1 MPVALSQLDQA
12 RLCVGMLVALACLSP
27 EIDKSQI
34 KTHERTGF
42 ARGGCYESANVY
54 W

>member
-1 MPVALSQLDQA
+1 MPVALSQLDQV
-12 RLCVGMLVALACLSP
+12 RLCVGMLVTLASPNP
-27 EIDKSQI
+27 EIDKLQI